1 MPSVNSVPGA
11 FVAVGVLKQ
20 DHRSRRVSAHEASY
34 ASSSLATSPVP
45 SRKKLVPGKG
55 ELLVSR
61 CCVEFCLVQKDKG
74 GLVLL
79 KVYYCLE
86 FGSMA
91 SKAVHVAV
99 KHCEVASFKGQ

>member
-1 MPSVNSVPGA
+1 MPGA

-20 DHRSRRVSAHEASY
+20 DRRSRRISAHEASY
-34 ASSSLATSPVP
+34 ASSSLATSPVS
-45 SRKKLVPGKG
+45 SRKKLVPSEV
-55 ELLVSR
+55 ELLVS
-61 CCVEFCLVQKDKG
+61 CCRVEFCFVQKDKG

-79 KVYYCLE
+79 KFYYCLK

-91 SKAVHVAV
+91 SKAIHVAV